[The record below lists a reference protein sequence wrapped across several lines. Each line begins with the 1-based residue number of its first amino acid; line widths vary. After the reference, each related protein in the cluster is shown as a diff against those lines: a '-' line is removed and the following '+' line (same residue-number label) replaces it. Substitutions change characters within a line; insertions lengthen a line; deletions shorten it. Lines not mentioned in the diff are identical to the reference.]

1 MFMVIWKEGIS
12 MKKTIAIMLVLSAML
27 LSGCQSGGEPKV
39 TEPIPPRD
47 PAYNVGEIR
56 IGDRSIAQYKVVLA
70 EDASESERFAAQ
82 ELVDYIA
89 LATGRTLET
98 AESAEY
104 AIRIGGNTD
113 ETLGEEGFEIRVE
126 GEDLVIAGGK
136 TRGTL
141 YGVYTFLEDY
151 VGWRWYDY
159 DCEAVKVSDFI
170 QIPSDLRDRQTPVY
184 WLRNSFWYNF
194 LQHHEF
200 AVKHKSN
207 QGITE
212 AEYGGGVD
220 YTGGLCHT
228 FAQIVP
234 IEIYFDE
241 HPEYYSYKGGV
252 YKGGQYEGQLCL
264 TNPEVLEIAKAYVR
278 NLLAE
283 TPNARLISVTQND
296 NQTCCGCDACMA
308 VAKEEGS
315 QAGLMLRFVNAIADD
330 IAEDYPNVTID
341 TFAYQYTRKPPEITR
356 PAKNVQVRLC
366 SIECCFAHPLEDPDC
381 KKNVKFM
388 EDLRGWAAICN
399 NLHVWDYTTNFTDY
413 STPFPNLGVIR
424 QNAKTFADN
433 HVTGLFEQGA
443 YNNQNGEFGELKAY
457 LLAKLLWNP
466 YMSEEEYNAHIDDFL
481 EGYYGAGWKGIRQYL
496 DLMLKGVEKDRHA
509 TIFGAPGYYNITD
522 KEIEQIKQWWDEAR
536 AAATPEQL
544 VRLDRSYLSV
554 LITERTYYAFYA
566 GADHREYNAR
576 ARELLRE
583 IEQWRTEH
591 EIGRGEH

>member
-1 MFMVIWKEGIS
+1 

-82 ELVDYIA
+82 ELIDYIA
-89 LATGRTLET
+89 LATGKTLET

-170 QIPSDLRDRQTPVY
+170 QIPSDLRDRQTPVFWMRSSY
-184 WLRNSFWYNF
+184 WYNF
-194 LQHHEF
+194 LQHPDL

-207 QGITE
+207 QYISE
-212 AEYGGGVD
+212 PKYGGGVN
-220 YTGGLCHT
+220 YTGGACHT
-228 FAQIVP
+228 FATMVP
-234 IEIYFDE
+234 VEQYFAE
-241 HPEYYSYKGGV
+241 HPEYFSYANGV

-278 NLLAE
+278 NLLAGD
-283 TPNARLISVTQND
+283 PNARLISVTQND
-296 NQTCCGCDACMA
+296 NANYCKCDACMA
-308 VAKEEGS
+308 VAAEEGS

-330 IAEDYPNVTID
+330 IAEDYPNVLIE
-341 TFAYQYTRKPPEITR
+341 TFAYQYTRKPPQITR
-356 PAKNVQVRLC
+356 PAKNVQVQLC

-381 KKNVKFM
+381 KENVKFM
-388 EDLRGWAAICN
+388 EDLKGWAAICDK
-399 NLHVWDYTTNFTDY
+399 LHVWDYVTNFNDY

-443 YNNQNGEFGELKAY
+443 YNKQNGEFGELKAY
-457 LLAKLLWNP
+457 LLAKLIWNP

-496 DLMLKGVEKDRHA
+496 DLMLTGVEKDRH
-509 TIFGAPGYYNITD
+509 TKIFGAPGYYGITD
-522 KEIEQIKQWWDEAR
+522 KEIEQIHQWWDEAR

-566 GADHREYNAR
+566 GADHREYTAK
-576 ARELLRE
+576 ARELLKE

-591 EIGRGEH
+591 GIGRGEH